1 MEAASIPE
9 QPSAAPPRRALGKI
23 LSDNI
28 LWILMGI
35 ALLIFFFKDPQQT
48 FDDVKT
54 GLSNGTIWALIAL
67 GYTLV
72 YGIIELINFAHG
84 DVFMLGSM
92 IALFLIVQVFG
103 ISAAT
108 PPLLL
113 VFVLLLVILIT
124 MVVTAALNVSIERVA
139 YRPLRNAPKLAP
151 LISAIGMSFVL
162 QNVALLIAGP
172 ANKSVD
178 NLLPTVNLLSYVG
191 VNTVELSFRQVFVG
205 VVTIPLLVGMSWFVA
220 KTKQGRAMR
229 ATAQDPDTAGLM
241 GVDVNRTIALTFL
254 LGGALAG
261 AAGVVQILYNN
272 VTVWNLG
279 FRFGLNAFTSA
290 VLGGIGNLP
299 GAVLGALVLGQINAF
314 SDRYVA
320 ANWTNAIVF
329 MVLIGVLVF
338 KPTGLLGQ
346 QLADRA

>member
-1 MEAASIPE
+1 MDQVI
-9 QPSAAPPRRALGKI
+9 
-23 LSDNI
+23 
-28 LWILMGI
+28 
-35 ALLIFFFKDPQQT
+35 QT
-48 FDDVKT
+48 FII
-54 GLSNGTIWALIAL
+54 GLSNGLIFALVAL

-84 DVFMLGSM
+84 DLFMLGSM
-92 IALFLIVQVFG
+92 IALFQIAFVFKL
-103 ISAAT
+103 SAASSALELAGT
-108 PPLLL
+108 I
-113 VFVLLLVILIT
+113 LLVILIT
-124 MVVTAALNVSIERVA
+124 MVVTAAINVTIERIA

-151 LISAIGMSFVL
+151 LISAIGMSYVL
-162 QNVALLIAGP
+162 QNVANLIAGP
-172 ANKSVD
+172 ANKSID
-178 NLLPTVNLLSYVG
+178 NLFPTTNLLS
-191 VNTVELSFRQVFVG
+191 VFGIETIAVTFQQAF
-205 VVTIPLLVGMSWFVA
+205 VAMVTIPLLIALTWFVD

-254 LGGALAG
+254 IGGALAG

-290 VLGGIGNLP
+290 VLGGIGNLS
-299 GAVLGALVLGQINAF
+299 GAVVGALVLGQINAF
-314 SDRYVA
+314 SDRYLS

-329 MVLIGVLVF
+329 MVLIAVLVF

>member
-1 MEAASIPE
+1 MDQVI
-9 QPSAAPPRRALGKI
+9 
-23 LSDNI
+23 
-28 LWILMGI
+28 
-35 ALLIFFFKDPQQT
+35 QT
-48 FDDVKT
+48 VII
-54 GLSNGTIWALIAL
+54 GLSNGLIFALVAL

-84 DVFMLGSM
+84 DLFMLGSM
-92 IALFLIVQVFG
+92 VALFLIATVFHL
-103 ISAAT
+103 SAAT
-108 PPLLL
+108 PPILLIGEI
-113 VFVLLLVILIT
+113 LLIIALT
-124 MVVTAALNVSIERVA
+124 MVITAAINITIERIA
-139 YRPLRNAPKLAP
+139 YRPLRHAPKLAP

-172 ANKSVD
+172 ANKSID
-178 NLLPTVNLLSYVG
+178 NFLPTTNLLSAVG
-191 VNTVELSFRQVFVG
+191 ITSVSVTLQQVFVG
-205 VVTIPLLVGMSWFVA
+205 MVTLPLLVALTWFVG
-220 KTKQGRAMR
+220 KTRQGRAMR

-254 LGGALAG
+254 IGGALAG

-290 VLGGIGNLP
+290 VLGGIGNLS
-299 GAVLGALVLGQINAF
+299 GAVVGALVLGQINAF
-314 SDRYVA
+314 SDRYLS

-329 MVLIGVLVF
+329 GVLILVLVF
-338 KPTGLLGQ
+338 KPTGILGQ

>member
-1 MEAASIPE
+1 MDQVI
-9 QPSAAPPRRALGKI
+9 
-23 LSDNI
+23 
-28 LWILMGI
+28 
-35 ALLIFFFKDPQQT
+35 QT
-48 FDDVKT
+48 VII
-54 GLSNGTIWALIAL
+54 GLSNGLIFALVAL

-84 DVFMLGSM
+84 DLFMLGSM
-92 IALFLIVQVFG
+92 IALFLIANVFQ

-108 PPLLL
+108 PPILLIGEI
-113 VFVLLLVILIT
+113 VLIIALT
-124 MVVTAALNVSIERVA
+124 MVITAAINVSIERVA
-139 YRPLRNAPKLAP
+139 YRPLRHAPKLAP

-172 ANKSVD
+172 ANKSID
-178 NLLPTVNLLSYVG
+178 NFLPTANLLSAVG
-191 VNTVELSFRQVFVG
+191 ITSVSVTLQQVFVG
-205 VVTIPLLVGMSWFVA
+205 MVTLPLLFALSWFVG
-220 KTKQGRAMR
+220 KTRQGRAMR

-254 LGGALAG
+254 IGGALAG

-290 VLGGIGNLP
+290 VLGGIGNLS

-314 SDRYVA
+314 SDRYLS

-329 MVLIGVLVF
+329 GVLILVLVF
-338 KPTGLLGQ
+338 KPTGILGQ